1 MGSAVAVTVMVVA
14 TVPEAG
20 TLTWAGLQLQV
31 IPDAMPPQ
39 PKLTGPAEPFV
50 EVSDTVKL
58 ADFPTAI
65 VAEVPGATV
74 ALIVPTVSVAG

>member
-1 MGSAVAVTVMVVA
+1 MAVTVMVMVVV

-20 TLTWAGLQLQV
+20 TLTWAGLKLQV
-31 IPDAMPPQ
+31 SPDARAPQ
-39 PKLTGPAEPFV
+39 PRLTGPAEPFV

-74 ALIVPTVSVAG
+74 ALIVPTMSVAG